1 MQPAEPPA
9 DPRITEVLELLQ
21 MARERL
27 HGAQER
33 LLWVDGLRRQGV
45 RLGHRESMTLRVL
58 EASRS
63 HEVDLWAAE
72 VHQLVEQA
80 RALGLQP

>member
-9 DPRITEVLELLQ
+9 DPRVDEVLDLLHT
-21 MARERL
+21 AHERL
-27 HGAQER
+27 HAAQER

-58 EASRS
+58 EGTRS
-63 HEVDLWAAE
+63 HEVDLWTAE

-80 RALGLQP
+80 RALGIQP